1 MFLATTACTGGGTAY
16 RTVSGAGRGGL
27 PLRRRFTL
35 PLIEPFCPH
44 PSDPRSKSALPT
56 LGKGEIIVIFCKGLR
71 PLHPCVCA
79 EDGTAYRAVYGTGRG
94 LAPALVGSA
103 LPLPVSVGVSAPCVA
118 GSPCLRLNLFAP
130 SPRPPSPAG
139 KGEIFVI
146 FARGFAPCIPAS
158 APGRHGVPGGLRC
171 RKGACA
177 RRHRG
182 CPAPSV
188 REGADIPRR
197 RNAATE
203 PTTPGTIHARK

>member
-130 SPRPPSPAG
+130 SFRPALEERSSHAGEGGVFCYLLQGASPLASLRLRPCG
-139 KGEIFVI
+139 I
-146 FARGFAPCIPAS
+146 GFPCSFRYPEEDLLRRWSVLPCRSRYLWGYLLPAS
-158 APGRHGVPGGLRC
+158 PVH
-171 RKGACA
+171 
-177 RRHRG
+177 
-182 CPAPSV
+182 PAF
-188 REGADIPRR
+188 D
-197 RNAATE
+197 
-203 PTTPGTIHARK
+203 